1 MPPTPPPPSPC
12 LDKNQPND
20 PEYCQ
25 NTVGT
30 LLAKITKCKQSSFA
44 NDCQLTCGYCPAPLP
59 QPTSPPSRGPD
70 EAPGAS

>member
-1 MPPTPPPPSPC
+1 M
-12 LDKNQPND
+12 DKNKPND

-30 LLAKITKCKQSSFA
+30 LLAKLTKCKQPSFF

-59 QPTSPPSRGPD
+59 PRTSPPLLGSD
-70 EAPGAS
+70 EASGAY